1 MCLYVFVS
9 RGCFRHRSA
18 LANGFFVASISIPF
32 ALFVSLSLMCSFVLS
47 SCTFPQITTP
57 LLCDDLSLLS
67 SFSSQSVS
75 VEFFLGQELFG
86 ERFGGKFIFQKSPFV
101 DSSLLYYTRSRIR
114 AIKYVSLL
122 LIARRTPVRSLSLT
136 LSWLRACGCVFV
148 GGHIRTRWKQNQ
160 ISSPFIPFGLC
171 KRVRA
176 FSKDVW
182 SEDVPSIS
190 RTNAETR
197 SRSHRKFEATRNV

>member
-75 VEFFLGQELFG
+75 VEFFLGQELFWG
-86 ERFGGKFIFQKSPFV
+86 KVWGKIYLSKVSIRRLFSSVLHTLTNTRNKIRFASV
-101 DSSLLYYTRSRIR
+101 DCPTHSCALSLVNSLLTARVWVCLCWRTHQNALETKSNLFPVYSIR
-114 AIKYVSLL
+114 
-122 LIARRTPVRSLSLT
+122 
-136 LSWLRACGCVFV
+136 FV
-148 GGHIRTRWKQNQ
+148 
-160 ISSPFIPFGLC
+160 
-171 KRVRA
+171 
-176 FSKDVW
+176 
-182 SEDVPSIS
+182 
-190 RTNAETR
+190 
-197 SRSHRKFEATRNV
+197 

>member
-32 ALFVSLSLMCSFVLS
+32 ALFVSLSLTCSFVLS
-47 SCTFPQITTP
+47 VSHFLTNYNTSA
-57 LLCDDLSLLS
+57 LRRSLSLV
-67 SFSSQSVS
+67 F
-75 VEFFLGQELFG
+75 FFLSRCFRWFLSRAALWCEGKVW
-86 ERFGGKFIFQKSPFV
+86 GKFIFQKSPFV
-101 DSSLLYYTRSRIR
+101 DSSLLCYTRSRIR

-122 LIARRTPVRSLSLT
+122 LSARRTPARSLSLT

-171 KRVRA
+171 K
-176 FSKDVW
+176 
-182 SEDVPSIS
+182 SESV
-190 RTNAETR
+190 
-197 SRSHRKFEATRNV
+197 